1 MTIPLIIL
9 ALALALCLFIRHALS
24 VARDRELG
32 LLEMR
37 RKNIREKH
45 DFILAKKKELT
56 AELADKERELATL
69 RNSGEGIKAISTRDL
84 ETTDVDENEK
94 ASRYLLAQGKIT
106 LEQNQK
112 AFDKMNTLQM
122 DYLAVCLTMGFI
134 DLETAKAA
142 AKVGKKS
149 K

>member
-1 MTIPLIIL
+1 
-9 ALALALCLFIRHALS
+9 
-24 VARDRELG
+24 
-32 LLEMR
+32 MR
-37 RKNIREKH
+37 KRNIQEKH

-56 AELADKERELATL
+56 AVLADKERELATL
-69 RNSGEGIKAISTRDL
+69 RNSGDGIKAISTRDL
-84 ETTDVDENEK
+84 ETKDVDENEK
-94 ASRYLLAQGKIT
+94 ISRYLLAQGKIT
-106 LEQNQK
+106 LEQSQK